1 MNKYILSVI
10 LICCTLGIYAQFD
23 EPKQKERFIDRMF
36 FGGSFDLAFG
46 DITVINLSPIVGY
59 RVTPR
64 LATGL
69 GGVYIYQK
77 YKRFNFEYSVYGGS
91 IFLQYNIIQDLS
103 DYFTRFPGS
112 ITFHIENEIL
122 NVEELSSDAFGNIIL
137 TGNRIWIDNV
147 LVGGGLKQMIGRR
160 SYISIF
166 ILWDITQHPSSPHV
180 NPIFRIGFAL

>member
-1 MNKYILSVI
+1 MSKYILSVI
-10 LICCTLGIYAQFD
+10 FICCTLSSYAQFD
-23 EPKQKERFIDRMF
+23 EPKPKPKERFIDRMF

-77 YKRFNFEYSVYGGS
+77 YKRYNFEYSVYGGS
-91 IFLQYNIIQDLS
+91 VFMEYNIVQDLS

-112 ITFHIENEIL
+112 ITFHIENEVL
-122 NVEELSSDAFGNIIL
+122 NVEEITTDISSTLRTSF
-137 TGNRIWIDNV
+137 
-147 LVGGGLKQMIGRR
+147 
-160 SYISIF
+160 SI
-166 ILWDITQHPSSPHV
+166 
-180 NPIFRIGFAL
+180 